1 VIRRIGAGPGRA
13 ARALPVLFAVLASGC
28 RDREPHV
35 LTVGDVGF
43 TSTDLGPITPAQ
55 RDELAAV
62 AGLGLAWAGGREM
75 DVARPLIERE
85 RRARLLRRLP
95 AAVALREAGIDEAA
109 LRELYEQ
116 SPEYELVV
124 RHLVILAERWRAPA
138 ERAVARER
146 AEAALRRIQAGEDFA
161 TVAAELSDEP
171 GAAERGGLLRPGRE
185 GSWVPEFWT
194 AASALPAGAHSGV
207 VETEF
212 GFHVLRLEERRPV
225 PLDEVRGRVLQRFVD
240 ATLVQDAAAA
250 WVQRETAALVLDT
263 AAVRAYG
270 PVAAAGSEAAGAPET
285 ARETVLA
292 RWPGGDYRAAE
303 LQLYLAGLT
312 PEELARVAGAGEAGY
327 LRVVEGAA
335 RNALLAGRAV
345 ALGLELDAEEARRL
359 REEHAAALGRLAQAL
374 GFRRGQPPAEVR
386 ETALS
391 AFASTRQGQRI
402 ARQAVVAMAPAIFAV
417 HAPRPGAADR

>member
-1 VIRRIGAGPGRA
+1 
-13 ARALPVLFAVLASGC
+13 
-28 RDREPHV
+28 
-35 LTVGDVGF
+35 VGDVGF

-109 LRELYEQ
+109 LRERYDR

-138 ERAVARER
+138 ERAAARSR

-161 TVAAELSDEP
+161 AVAAELSDEP

-185 GSWVPEFWT
+185 GSWVPEFWA

-240 ATLVQDAAAA
+240 DPALVQDAAAA
-250 WVQRETAALVLDT
+250 WAERETAALVLDT
-263 AAVRAYG
+263 AAVLAHR
-270 PVAAAGSEAAGAPET
+270 PVAAAGGEAAGAAQP
-285 ARETVLA
+285 APETVLA
-292 RWPGGDYRAAE
+292 RWPGGDYRVAE
-303 LQLYLAGLT
+303 LELYLAGLT
-312 PEELARVAGAGEAGY
+312 REELERVAGAGVPGY
-327 LRVVEGAA
+327 LRVVESAA

-345 ALGLELDAEEARRL
+345 AFGLELDAAEAQRL
-359 REEHAAALGRLAQAL
+359 REERVAALGRLAQEL
-374 GFRRGQPPAEVR
+374 GFRRGQAPAEVR

-391 AFASTRQGQRI
+391 AFASTRQGHRI

-417 HAPRPGAADR
+417 HAPRPAAADH